1 MLDRGDDALPAIDGR
16 WCMKREVKVA
26 AAFISMSPSTSMSP
40 ECCFCFPL
48 STEARLFF
56 RLLGETGALEILFEC
71 LPLGCRWLLSC
82 VDDDF
87 GTRGFGVVG
96 RTGAEIGG
104 SLGLWIVL
112 ACLAGGGARM
122 DE

>member
-26 AAFISMSPSTSMSP
+26 AAFISISPSTSMLP
-40 ECCFCFPL
+40 DCRFCLPL

-56 RLLGETGALEILFEC
+56 RLLGETGALEVLFEC
-71 LPLGCRWLLSC
+71 LPLGCRCLPSC
-82 VDDDF
+82 TEDDF
-87 GTRGFGVVG
+87 ATRGFGVVG
-96 RTGAEIGG
+96 RTGAEMKG

-112 ACLAGGGARM
+112 ACFAGGGARM

>member
-26 AAFISMSPSTSMSP
+26 AAFISISPSTSMLL
-40 ECCFCFPL
+40 EWRFCLPL

-56 RLLGETGALEILFEC
+56 RLFGETDALVLFEC
-71 LPLGCRWLLSC
+71 LPLGCGWLPSC
-82 VDDDF
+82 IDDDF
-87 GTRGFGVVG
+87 ATRGFGVVG
-96 RTGAEIGG
+96 RNGAGIGG
-104 SLGLWIVL
+104 SVGLWIVL